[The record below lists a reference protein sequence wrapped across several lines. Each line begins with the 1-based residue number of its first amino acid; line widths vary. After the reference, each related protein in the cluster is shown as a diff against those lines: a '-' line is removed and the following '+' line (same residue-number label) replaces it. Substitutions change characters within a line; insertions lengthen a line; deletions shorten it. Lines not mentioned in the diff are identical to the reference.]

1 MSEFDLVIKGGTV
14 ATAADTIRCDIGV
27 RDGRVVELAAEISGG
42 AETIDATGKLVLP
55 GGVDSHCHIAQSGS
69 LGVETADDFRS
80 GSISAA
86 CGGTTTIIPFAAQ
99 YKGQSLRE
107 VVAAYHKRAEGDAV
121 IDYAFHLIISDPT
134 DQVIGQELPA
144 LIKDGYTSF
153 KVYMTYDSLKLDD
166 RQMLEVLATARREG
180 AMVMIHAENHDVIAW
195 LTERLLATGHG
206 APKYHAVAHA
216 APAEREATHRAVTLA
231 EIVDVPVLIVHV
243 SARAAIDQIREAQTR
258 GLKVY
263 GETCPQYLFLTADD
277 LDQPGFEG
285 AKYVCSPPPRDEAN
299 QEFVWNGITSG
310 VLSVF
315 SSDHA
320 AYRYDSV
327 DGKKVKGEDGH
338 FKTIPNGVP
347 GIELRMPLL
356 FSEGVGKGRITLEE
370 FVAITATNPAR
381 IYGLYPRKG
390 TIAVGADADIVI
402 WDAEREVTI
411 THGLLHDAMD
421 YTPYEG
427 RRIKGWPVLTLSR
440 GEVVWDGKAPRGT
453 PGRGAFLPCDLPKPA
468 KPLGRFVAGFDAVGG
483 RFVENGDE
491 AP

>member
-14 ATAADTIRCDIGV
+14 ATAADISRCDIGV
-27 RDGRVVELAAEISGG
+27 RDGRVVELAAELAGG

-69 LGVETADDFRS
+69 LGIETADDFRS

-195 LTERLLATGHG
+195 LTERLLATGHT

-243 SARAAIDQIREAQTR
+243 SARAAIDQIREAQSR
-258 GLKVY
+258 GLRVY

-285 AKYVCSPPPRDEAN
+285 AKYVCSPPPRDAAN

-320 AYRYDSV
+320 AYLYDSV

-347 GIELRMPLL
+347 GIELRMPML
-356 FSEGVGKGRITLEE
+356 FSEGVGKGRITLEK

-402 WDAEREVTI
+402 WDPDLEVTV
-411 THGLLHDAMD
+411 THDMLHDAMD

-427 RRIKGWPVLTLSR
+427 RRIKGWPVTTLSR
-440 GEVVWDGKAPRGT
+440 GEVVWDGKEPRGR
-453 PGRGAFLPCDLPKPA
+453 PGRGAFLPCDLPEPA
-468 KPLGRFVAGFDAVGG
+468 KPLGRFVAGFDAVAG
-483 RFVENGDE
+483 RFVERGD
-491 AP
+491 